1 MTPIPG
7 FADDLR
13 RRSTVGLVLA
23 IQKVAERASGP
34 ASGVET
40 KQCAV
45 ELGPIGQQH
54 FTRSKSS
61 RLTGSVVYFCCS
73 LIFRFNLSI
82 FLAFWTVCSIT
93 SFVCYN
99 NT

>member
-23 IQKVAERASGP
+23 IRKVAGRASGP

-45 ELGPIGQQH
+45 ELRPIGQVS
-54 FTRSKSS
+54 RCSILSKSS
-61 RLTGSVVYFCCS
+61 VAR
-73 LIFRFNLSI
+73 
-82 FLAFWTVCSIT
+82 
-93 SFVCYN
+93 
-99 NT
+99 